1 VKALRARVSRDV
13 ILLTL
18 LFAVLAGFT
27 AFVAVRQQQVEEAQQ
42 NYPPY
47 SSHSANRV
55 GVLALY
61 EWLNRLGYDAERV
74 ENEAFQISANTR
86 LLFILEPTEDIERE
100 EAQYILDWVR
110 RGNTLVFADPS
121 FLITDALKSA
131 LDIQVQ
137 SLDRSSDPVVVSQP
151 LVDATL
157 GEMQA
162 DTSQALTLNRDD
174 FVVFAAVEGK
184 PVLARIPLGQ
194 GTVWVTSAGSLLTNE
209 NLNNEN
215 NAQVAR
221 ALFAHL
227 PAGSTVAFDEYH
239 HGAKP
244 ESELALLNAIY
255 NTPWG
260 WGIIL
265 VTIVAFG
272 YLVINGQRF
281 GRVVPVQR
289 TLARRTPS
297 EYVVSMAN
305 LFRRANKRGMVL
317 NHYRQSLKRRLGR
330 PFHLNSELPDERY
343 IEMLTRMRPEIDRAE
358 LTRILNALRRTD
370 TSEADLVKTI
380 DQAVTFGTRR

>member
-1 VKALRARVSRDV
+1 MKALRARVSRDV
-13 ILLTL
+13 MLLTL
-18 LFAVLAGFT
+18 LFAALAGFT

-74 ENEAFQISANTR
+74 ENEAFQISDNTR

-110 RGNTLVFADPS
+110 QGNTLVLADQS
-121 FLITDALKSA
+121 FFMTDALMRA
-131 LDIQVQ
+131 LDVQTQ
-137 SLDRSSDPVVVSQP
+137 SLNGGSNQITITQP
-151 LVDATL
+151 LADATL
-157 GEMQA
+157 GELESE
-162 DTSQALTLNRDD
+162 TFQALAFNRND
-174 FVVFAAVEGK
+174 FVVYAAVQGK

-194 GTVWVTSAGSLLTNE
+194 GVVWVTSVGNLLTNE
-209 NLNNEN
+209 NLRNEN

-221 ALFAHL
+221 ALFANV
-227 PAGSTVAFDEYH
+227 PVGSTVAFDEYH

-244 ESELALLNAIY
+244 ESELSLLNAIY

-260 WGIIL
+260 WGVIFIIM
-265 VTIVAFG
+265 VAFG
-272 YLVINGQRF
+272 YLIVNGQRF

>member
-1 VKALRARVSRDV
+1 MKTLRARISRDV
-13 ILLTL
+13 MLLAA
-18 LFAVLAGFT
+18 LFLALAGFT
-27 AFVAVRQQQVEEAQQ
+27 AFVAIRQQQVEEAQQ
-42 NYPPY
+42 NFPPY

-61 EWLNRLGYDAERV
+61 EWLNRLGYHAERI
-74 ENEAFQISANTR
+74 ENEAFQIRDGTR
-86 LLFILEPTEDIERE
+86 FLFILQPTENIERD
-100 EAQYILDWVR
+100 EAQYILDWVQ
-110 RGNTLVFADPS
+110 RGNTLILADQS
-121 FLITDALKSA
+121 FFITDGLMSA
-131 LDIQVQ
+131 LDVRTQ
-137 SLDRSSDPVVVSQP
+137 SLESGSSQITVTQP

-157 GEMQA
+157 GELQSE
-162 DTSQALTLNRDD
+162 TFQALNLNRNDY
-174 FVVFAAVEGK
+174 VVYAAVQGK

-194 GTVWVTSAGSLLTNE
+194 GVVWVTSVGNLWTNE

-215 NAQVAR
+215 NAKVAR
-221 ALFAHL
+221 ALFANL
-227 PAGSTVAFDEYH
+227 PVGSTVAFDEYH

-244 ESELALLNAIY
+244 ESELSLLNAIY

-260 WGIIL
+260 WGVIF
-265 VTIVAFG
+265 VVIVAFG

-281 GRVVPVQR
+281 GRVVPVPR

-330 PFHLNSELPDERY
+330 PFHLNPELSDERY
-343 IEMLTRMRPEIDRAE
+343 IELLSRMRPELDRVE

>member
-1 VKALRARVSRDV
+1 MKALRARVSRDV